1 MSRAFTFN
9 SGANDLFTLS
19 VKNIGATLQEKHP
32 EDVVLVRGGIE
43 SLLAE
48 PVSRRVEMTF
58 ELCERE
64 FRHSYRSTVEVGKS
78 LFLGFGKFNKG

>member
-1 MSRAFTFN
+1 
-9 SGANDLFTLS
+9 
-19 VKNIGATLQEKHP
+19 
-32 EDVVLVRGGIE
+32 
-43 SLLAE
+43 
-48 PVSRRVEMTF
+48 MTF